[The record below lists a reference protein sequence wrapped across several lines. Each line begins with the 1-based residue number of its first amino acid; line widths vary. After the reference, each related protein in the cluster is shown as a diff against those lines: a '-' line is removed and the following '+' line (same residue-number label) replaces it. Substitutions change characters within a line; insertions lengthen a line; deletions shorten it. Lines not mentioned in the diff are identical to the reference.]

1 MKRRDFCKKAA
12 LGTLAGGALV
22 GCRGETG
29 NGPSI
34 VTQPNIQWNLA
45 SSFGPS
51 LDVLFNANQWLAQR
65 VSEITDGKFRIRV
78 YGAGELV
85 PALQVMDA
93 VQQGTVEI
101 GQTAS
106 YYFTGKNP
114 ALAFDT
120 TIPFGLTAR
129 QQVAWMFHGGGLRRM
144 REVLSD
150 FNIIPLPSGGTG
162 AQMGG
167 WFRREIGSLQDLR
180 GLKMRIPGMG
190 GEVMDRL
197 GVTVQV
203 LAGADVY
210 PALERGVIDAV
221 EWVGPHDDEKLE
233 VMDRLGVT
241 VQVLAGA
248 DVYPAL
254 ERGVIDAVEWVGPH
268 DDEKLGFHKVA
279 RFYYYPGWW
288 EPGPTLSLYIN
299 RTAWDDLPRMYQSA
313 LEAAAAE
320 VCQDM
325 LASYDAKNPAAL
337 KRLQE
342 QGVQLKPF
350 ASDMM
355 DAAYQTTRER
365 LEEMASRDTQFRT
378 IYEEWKTFRETS
390 FNWFAI
396 SEQSYA
402 NTAFPKR

>member
-221 EWVGPHDDEKLE
+221 EWVGPHDDEKL
-233 VMDRLGVT
+233 
-241 VQVLAGA
+241 
-248 DVYPAL
+248 
-254 ERGVIDAVEWVGPH
+254 
-268 DDEKLGFHKVA
+268 GFHKVA